1 MAWAQRSDAA
11 SYGSGREPYSIRD
24 SSGDLER
31 AQKCAECTSLIAGE
45 AVIVNREG
53 YCSVDCAREA
63 TQAKNVPGHYL
74 G

>member
-11 SYGSGREPYSIRD
+11 ASSLGTESKPFRHGSRN
-24 SSGDLER
+24 LHR

-45 AVIVNREG
+45 AVIVNRER
-53 YCSVDCAREA
+53 YCSIDCARDA

>member
-1 MAWAQRSDAA
+1 MAWAQRSDAEA
-11 SYGSGREPYSIRD
+11 SSFGTESNAFRGSWS
-24 SSGDLER
+24 LHR

-45 AVIVNREG
+45 AVMVNRER
-53 YCSVDCAREA
+53 YCSIDCAREA